1 MGRELKKS
9 SVLAYYYLLSIY
21 LSIYPITILALRK
34 PRALGRGPFG
44 GGGVRG
50 AAAAALRLRG
60 QPTTP
65 GAAPQ
70 RGPLKNEKKSAAAMA
85 ANPAA
90 VTLRVQILQVGVL
103 YI

>member
-1 MGRELKKS
+1 MPEFEE
-9 SVLAYYYLLSIY
+9 SVLEWLKDHTGKIAANAEAYAV
-21 LSIYPITILALRK
+21 ALRK

-90 VTLRVQILQVGVL
+90 VTLRVQILQSGVL

>member
-1 MGRELKKS
+1 MRDVCGPMTMG
-9 SVLAYYYLLSIY
+9 
-21 LSIYPITILALRK
+21 LALRK